1 MSVAVCTVL
10 GLGLLCGALRRLVK
24 LVEKSHV
31 SEMMDDDG
39 DFHSIAD
46 TFMGKPIFRKTK
58 PDAVELEIAYILKA
72 NPHPNVVTIYRASRE
87 CIDMELLETSNKEFN
102 RLDIERA
109 HEHFLKHGIAYI
121 DWKVD
126 NFGTDKNGVTKVFDF
141 NMSGIMNEDR
151 AGWDFIPDD
160 GFLLRQVCEAGA
172 ATPLE
177 QDAATFATLFEL
189 RTKSL

>member
-1 MSVAVCTVL
+1 MSAAVCTVA
-10 GLGLLCGALRRLVK
+10 GLGLLCGVLRRLAA
-24 LVEKSHV
+24 LIEKTRV
-31 SEMMDDDG
+31 D
-39 DFHSIAD
+39 DFHSI
-46 TFMGKPIFRKTK
+46 FRKTR
-58 PDAVELEIAYILKA
+58 PDAVELEIAHILKA

-87 CIDMELLETSNKEFN
+87 CIDMELLETGNKEFN

-126 NFGTDKNGVTKVFDF
+126 NFGTDRNGVTKVFDF

>member
-1 MSVAVCTVL
+1 MSAAVCTVA
-10 GLGLLCGALRRLVK
+10 GLGLLCGVLRRLAA
-24 LVEKSHV
+24 LIEKTRV
-31 SEMMDDDG
+31 D
-39 DFHSIAD
+39 DFHSI
-46 TFMGKPIFRKTK
+46 FRKTR
-58 PDAVELEIAYILKA
+58 PDAVELEIAHILKA

-87 CIDMELLETSNKEFN
+87 CIDMELLETGNKEFN

-126 NFGTDKNGVTKVFDF
+126 NFGTDRNGVTKVFDF

-160 GFLLRQVCEAGA
+160 GFLLRQVREAGA

-177 QDAATFATLFEL
+177 QDAATFAQLFAQPAPA